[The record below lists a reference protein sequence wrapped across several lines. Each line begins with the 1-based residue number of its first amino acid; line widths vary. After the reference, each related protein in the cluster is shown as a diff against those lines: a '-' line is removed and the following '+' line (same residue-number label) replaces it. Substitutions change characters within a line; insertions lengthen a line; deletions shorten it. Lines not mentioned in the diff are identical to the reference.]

1 MFTVQEMRMPQ
12 KKVLLLTPARQ
23 LLYASGSLAFTMLER
38 LVLLYMPF
46 YYLPPAEYNLPNLVP
61 DRTYL
66 GLFTILGLALL
77 VGRIFDGFTDP
88 LIASLSDN
96 NRSRLGRRKLFLII
110 GGLPLALST
119 FLVFYPPDIGSEAFA
134 NGLWLTLA
142 MVLFYLSF
150 TTYVNPYLA
159 LLPELGHTDP
169 LRINLSTMIAFFGIT
184 GLVIVTVI
192 FPLVTAGLQ
201 EVGYGLRSAYSN
213 AVLIFAAFSALI
225 LYTATLG
232 FSEKFHC
239 LPVASQ
245 QLGTWQSLRKTYKI
259 RPFRIFL
266 MGEMFLQF
274 AMNLITLGLIYYAVV
289 IFQREEG
296 FITILAA
303 FAIGGALFCFPFVNL
318 AAKKAGKKRVITA
331 GVLSLFLSCLV
342 IFLLSFNA
350 GGIYLSISLAMFAL
364 AGFPLAVLTILIN
377 PTIADL
383 ARAEYYKT
391 GQHREAMFFGARAIP
406 LKLTIALA
414 GVVFTYLLSAFG
426 KDIAQPLGVQ
436 LSILVVAVAGLG
448 SYLCF
453 MRYPEDQVQKELKMW
468 EQ

>member
-1 MFTVQEMRMPQ
+1 MIH
-12 KKVLLLTPARQ
+12 KNVLPLTPIRQ
-23 LLYASGSLAFTMLER
+23 LIYASGSLAFTMLER
-38 LVLLYMPF
+38 LILLYMPF
-46 YYLPPAEYNLPNLVP
+46 YYLPPAEYNLPNLIP

-96 NRSRLGRRKLFLII
+96 NRSRLGRRKLFLVV

-134 NGLWLTLA
+134 NGLWLTMA
-142 MVLFYLSF
+142 MILFYLSF
-150 TTYVNPYLA
+150 TSYVNPYLA

-169 LRINLSTMIAFFGIT
+169 LRINLSTMIAFFGLM
-184 GLVIVTVI
+184 GLVIVTVV

-201 EVGYGLRSAYSN
+201 EVGHGLRSAYSS
-213 AVLIFAAFSALI
+213 AVLIFTAFSALI

-232 FSEKFHC
+232 FNEKVHC

-296 FITILAA
+296 FMTILAA
-303 FAIGGALFCFPFVNL
+303 LAIGGALICFPFVNL
-318 AAKKAGKKRVITA
+318 LAKTMGKKKVITA

-342 IFLLSFNA
+342 IFLLSFDA
-350 GGIYLSISLAMFAL
+350 IGINLYVSLAMFAL

-406 LKLTIALA
+406 LKLTIAMA
-414 GVVFTYLLSAFG
+414 GVVFTFLISAFG

-436 LSILVVAVAGLG
+436 LSILVVAIAGLG
-448 SYLCF
+448 SYICF
-453 MRYPEDQVQKELKMW
+453 MRYPEHQVQEELKMG
-468 EQ
+468 EG